1 MKMRIFKYIKK
12 CKLTRRAL
20 AQFTYCTGQRQDKIV
35 LLTGTFEVPYVYM
48 LKIYS
53 AKH

>member
-1 MKMRIFKYIKK
+1 MRIFKYIRKF
-12 CKLTRRAL
+12 KLTRRAL
-20 AQFTYCTGQRQDKIV
+20 TPFTYCSGQRQDKIV

-48 LKIYS
+48 LKNYI